1 VDIRVGDESA
11 NARRLTALVAAVSTL
26 TVALATNQSGDYQS
40 AIGFAVTDNPAPA
53 TNALADGRLHDF
65 FALHP
70 YMGSFSL
77 LLRAPFVTASRWLGA
92 DDVTVYKVGSVVCL
106 VSLALLAMWVARLMA
121 RRGQPLIVRL
131 VVVVALV
138 LNPLSLNAI
147 WLGHPEEMM
156 TGALCI
162 GAALAARDRRVT
174 AAGVLLGLAL
184 ATKQWAIVA
193 VLPVVFAA
201 PERRWRLAVIAGGVA
216 LALAVPLALADPARF
231 VTIAQEASQT
241 VRSPATSLWA
251 PLAGSRQEISF
262 TSGLVSIVTTYS
274 LPPSLGFLPRP
285 LIVAVTAALALLYRR
300 RPGPDT
306 EGVLGLLALC
316 FLVRGMLDPISPAY
330 YYVPF
335 VMALATW
342 EGLRQ
347 RGLPL
352 LTLASAGALFVL
364 FFVARG
370 EDNFLSHER
379 ALVTVLYLLWAL
391 PMTAL
396 IARRVYR
403 LRSRAADDEPG
414 VRSRLE
420 AASARAG

>member
-1 VDIRVGDESA
+1 VDTRVADESP
-11 NARRLTALVAAVSTL
+11 NARRLTALVTTAATL
-26 TVALATNQSGDYQS
+26 TVALATHQSGDYQS

-77 LLRAPFVTASRWLGA
+77 LLRAPFVAASRWLGA

-106 VSLALLAMWVARLMA
+106 VSVALLAMWVSRLMA
-121 RRGQPLIVRL
+121 RRGQPLGIRL
-131 VVVVALV
+131 LVVVALV

-147 WLGHPEEMM
+147 WLGHPEEPMAA
-156 TGALCI
+156 ALCI
-162 GAALAARDRRVT
+162 GAVLAARDRRVA

-193 VLPVVFAA
+193 ALPVVLAA
-201 PERRWRLAVIAGGVA
+201 PERRWRLALIAGSVTIA
-216 LALAVPLALADPARF
+216 LALPLAVADPPRF
-231 VTIAQEASQT
+231 ITIAHEASQT
-241 VRSPATSLWA
+241 LRSPATSLWA
-251 PLAGSRQEISF
+251 PLAASRQEISF
-262 TSGLVSIVTTYS
+262 TSGLVSIVTSYS
-274 LPPSLGFLPRP
+274 LPPSMAFLPRP
-285 LIVAVTAALALLYRR
+285 LIVVATVLLALLYRR
-300 RPGPDT
+300 RPGPDP
-306 EGVLGLLALC
+306 EGLLGLLALC

-335 VMALATW
+335 LMALAAW
-342 EGLRQ
+342 DGLRR

-352 LTLASAGALFVL
+352 LTVGSAGALWFL

-370 EDNFLSHER
+370 ADNWLSRER

-391 PMTAL
+391 PVTAV
-396 IARRVYR
+396 IARRIYR
-403 LRSRAADDEPG
+403 LRSRATDDEPG

-420 AASARAG
+420 TAGARAG

>member
-1 VDIRVGDESA
+1 VDTRVGDESA
-11 NARRLTALVAAVSTL
+11 NARRLTALVAAASTL
-26 TVALATNQSGDYQS
+26 TVALATDQSGDYQS

-77 LLRAPFVTASRWLGA
+77 LLRAPFVAASRWLGA
-92 DDVTVYKVGSVVCL
+92 DDLTVYEVGSVVCL
-106 VSLALLAMWVARLMA
+106 VALGLLAMWVARLMA
-121 RRGQPLIVRL
+121 RRGQPLVIRL
-131 VVVVALV
+131 IVVAALI

-147 WLGHPEEMM
+147 WLGHPEEPMAAAM
-156 TGALCI
+156 CI
-162 GAALAARDRRVT
+162 GAALAARDRRLT
-174 AAGVLLGLAL
+174 AAGVMLGLAL

-193 VLPVVFAA
+193 VLPVVLAA
-201 PERRWRLAVIAGGVA
+201 PQRRWRLAVLAGAVA
-216 LALAVPLALADPARF
+216 LAMALPLAVAEPGRF
-231 VTIAQEASQT
+231 LTIAHEVSQT
-241 VRSPATSLWA
+241 LRSPATSVWA
-251 PLAGSRQEISF
+251 PLAASRQEISF

-274 LPPSLGFLPRP
+274 LPPSLAFLPRP
-285 LIVAVTAALALLYRR
+285 LIVVVAAALALLYRR
-300 RPGPDT
+300 RPGPDA

-335 VMALATW
+335 LMALATW
-342 EGLRQ
+342 EGLRR
-347 RGLPL
+347 RGLPV
-352 LTLASAGALFVL
+352 LTLVSAGALWFL
-364 FFVARG
+364 FYVARG
-370 EDNFLSHER
+370 EDFLSRER

-391 PMTAL
+391 PVTAF

-403 LRSRAADDEPG
+403 LRSGAADDRPG

-420 AASARAG
+420 AAGARAA